1 MRSSAVIARQFSAGP
16 SMCSA
21 PSMEPANRAAS
32 SPFAVVSQGFRRA
45 RSTFEKLSV
54 AEPG

>member
-16 SMCSA
+16 SMCSE
-21 PSMEPANRAAS
+21 PSMEPANGVAS
-32 SPFAVVSQGFRRA
+32 SPLAVSQGFRRA